1 MFLLHVSLAINPKR
15 KFAGT
20 DCARVKSWQIFT
32 FFLRHPLLSFH
43 FLAAYW
49 PVPQH
54 SSSSLNNNPTL
65 FAPPYPSSS
74 LKSDHGTGDVSTP
87 IHCHSH
93 LITIPLVC
101 CQAPLPLHCLPHFP
115 HVNSTACVL
124 LFPHTT
130 LILAQESRFCASS
143 YHMEGSTPT
152 SLKSR

>member
-1 MFLLHVSLAINPKR
+1 MFLLHVSLEIHSKR

-32 FFLRHPLLSFH
+32 FFLRHPLLSFQ

-74 LKSDHGTGDVSTP
+74 LKSDHGAGDVSTP

-93 LITIPLVC
+93 LIAIPLVC
-101 CQAPLPLHCLPHFP
+101 CQASPAFALPSTFPACYQLSLCIAFPL
-115 HVNSTACVL
+115 
-124 LFPHTT
+124 TT